1 MSPIQRL
8 EESLQD
14 CTGVYID
21 PSTDAEQYLAGI
33 AADIRRSLCTPFEVR
48 AVVAEPGFPSA
59 SHRPVGT
66 TIQATCVAHRAG
78 YWLVYDRGR
87 DEFMCFWGTSK
98 DHLSAPG
105 IFGSPLYCWSA

>member
-14 CTGVYID
+14 GTGVYVD
-21 PSTDAEQYLAGI
+21 SGTNAEQYLADL
-33 AADIRRSLCTPFEVR
+33 ASEIRRNLCAPFDLC
-48 AVVAEPGFPSA
+48 AVVTEPGFPNVSQ
-59 SHRPVGT
+59 RPIGATV
-66 TIQATCVAHRAG
+66 QAICVAHRAG
-78 YWLVYDRGR
+78 YWLVYDQVR

-98 DHLSAPG
+98 EHLSAPG